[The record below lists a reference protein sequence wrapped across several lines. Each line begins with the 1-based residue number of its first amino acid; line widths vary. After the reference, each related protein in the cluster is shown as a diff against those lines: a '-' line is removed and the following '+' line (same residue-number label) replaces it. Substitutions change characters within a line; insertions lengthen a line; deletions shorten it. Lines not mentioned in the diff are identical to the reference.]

1 MEENGEITL
10 VTKKVGK
17 VAMGKQSVY
26 YVIHRQINR
35 ITTNE
40 ISFQNY
46 YALVPPLDMAILL
59 DFYSC

>member
-40 ISFQNY
+40 ISFQN
-46 YALVPPLDMAILL
+46 LKMLWEQIDKKLL
-59 DFYSC
+59 